1 MSRNNASGS
10 IQDRALGKPDP
21 LLPIPVSLLIGG
33 LLTVY
38 PLPYGWMAWRP
49 ELMLML
55 TLFWVLLQPKWC
67 GVWFAFIVGILTD
80 FLLDSPL
87 GEHALVFVIV
97 TFLAR
102 FLTRNK
108 RMLTF
113 GNVWIIAGASVLVS
127 LMMLF
132 VFQRITGNVL
142 SLWFWGPL
150 IPSILVWPILYTF
163 LKRWRA
169 S

>member
-21 LLPIPVSLLIGG
+21 LVPIPVSLLIGG

-87 GEHALVFVIV
+87 GEHALVFVII

-132 VFQRITGNVL
+132 AFQRITGNVL

-150 IPSILVWPILYTF
+150 IPSVLVWPILYTF

>member
-38 PLPYGWMAWRP
+38 PLPYSWMAWRP

-169 S
+169 N